1 MITIDINFIEIAI
14 TVFLTVFFQSLFTHM
29 ITTRRI
35 MESIAKRE
43 QIQQQQLL
51 ELQRKENKSE

>member
-1 MITIDINFIEIAI
+1 MIAININFIEISI

-35 MESIAKRE
+35 IEDIEKRE
-43 QIQQQQLL
+43 QMQLIAK
-51 ELQRKENKSE
+51 QRKENKSE